1 MALKKKK
8 QRHTPQR
15 GPHHKGA
22 PETAPKQ
29 SEVIADDY
37 PDGLSVEEIIA
48 KRELE
53 KNSAPE

>member
-8 QRHTPQR
+8 QRNIR

-22 PETAPKQ
+22 PEMAPKQ
-29 SEVIADDY
+29 PDVIAEGDY

-48 KRELE
+48 KREL
-53 KNSAPE
+53 KKKSASE